1 MPPPY
6 ETVEGADYPPS
17 YPFGPA
23 ATWEPEEPRRRP
35 WRRTLVVA
43 LLTALIIA
51 AAGALLGVL
60 WHFLSPTVPVLDT
73 GQSGIVVN
81 DPSPEEYVAAD
92 GWFTLIGFAFGLVAA
107 VVAWLVMRR
116 DRGPGLLLG
125 VTIGALAAA
134 LVAWQVGREI
144 GLRAYEHWRDTAT
157 AGATYH
163 APPDLHTHGAL
174 LVPAFAAVIVTTLL
188 AGWSNDPDLE
198 QPGAKPGYG
207 HDLPAGAEMPA
218 GGVLPP
224 GVGLPPDQAL
234 PPDAGL
240 LPGEVLPPG
249 AGLPS
254 GAGLPPGAGLP
265 LGAGLA
271 PQGGFQASG
280 LLPGGEVLPEG
291 EVPSG
296 HPPVGGPPVVGPS
309 ADLPGRRDQG

>member
-1 MPPPY
+1 VNPSQEPMPPPY

-17 YPFGPA
+17 YPFGPTA
-23 ATWEPEEPRRRP
+23 AWEPEKPRGRP

-43 LLTALIIA
+43 LLTTLIIA

-60 WHFLSPTVPVLDT
+60 WHFLSPTVPVLDA

-92 GWFTLIGFAFGLVAA
+92 GWFTIIGFAFGLVVA
-107 VVAWLVMRR
+107 VAAWLVMRR

-134 LVAWQVGREI
+134 PVAWQVGRQI

-163 APPDLHTHGAL
+163 APPDLHTHSAL

-207 HDLPAGAEMPA
+207 HDLPAGADLSA
-218 GGVLPP
+218 GGV
-224 GVGLPPDQAL
+224 Q
-234 PPDAGL
+234 
-240 LPGEVLPPG
+240 PPG
-249 AGLPS
+249 AGL
-254 GAGLPPGAGLP
+254 L
-265 LGAGLA
+265 
-271 PQGGFQASG
+271 PQGGFQPSG
-280 LLPGGEVLPEG
+280 LLPGGEMSPEG
-291 EVPSG
+291 QVPTG
-296 HPPVGGPPVVGPS
+296 YPPVAGPPVAGPP
-309 ADLPGRRDQG
+309 ADLPGRSDQG